1 MPKSNAKSVAE
12 VQKETVEGMTVEVAE
27 TTEDTKAETD
37 KAGALNE
44 TTEAAVTTVAV
55 ATGTV
60 QNVKI
65 QTSHSVPN
73 ATDAVNPKDTAGA
86 VDEAMTEEVVETTE
100 GTKVEIDK
108 AGALNETTEAAVTTV
123 AVATGIVQNVKIQTS
138 HSEQNATDAVNPKD
152 TAGAVDEAMTVEE
165 AETTE
170 VTEADAVEKSTT
182 ITTGIVQ
189 NAKTQISHSGMNAT
203 DAENLVP
210 VAEAVVEAMTEEVAE
225 TIEIEAVTAVTKVE
239 TDKVDALREEEAVV
253 TKTVAMAIGTVPNV
267 RILISPSEQNATD
280 AVHHVVEAEGVDL
293 VETLENERLNAI
305 PMTDLPEESF
315 QNDLRGERVIDL
327 HAEMDATAAMN
338 GKLRIEVRTIKI
350 ALEAMIDQQNAKHV
364 NLEPSENHEE
374 TVRGMPTTD
383 LLNH

>member
-1 MPKSNAKSVAE
+1 MAE

-100 GTKVEIDK
+100 GTKAEIDK

-138 HSEQNATDAVNPKD
+138 HSELNATDAVNPKD
-152 TAGAVDEAMTVEE
+152 TAGAVDEAMTVEVAETIVEE

-253 TKTVAMAIGTVPNV
+253 TKTVAMVIGTVPNV

-305 PMTDLPEESF
+305 PVIDLPEESF
-315 QNDLRGERVIDL
+315 QNDLREERVIDL
-327 HAEMDATAAMN
+327 HAGMDATAAMN
-338 GKLRIEVRTIKI
+338 GEVRIEVRTIKI
-350 ALEAMIDQQNAKHV
+350 ALEAMIDQQNANHV

-374 TVRGMPTTD
+374 TVRVMPTTD